1 MEDDTRASDDTRGVA
16 PAAKVDAL
24 PALAH
29 GVDFAAFART
39 AGGAMLSVAK
49 AVNMF
54 YRRAA
59 ALGCEF
65 DRRRAST
72 YDVARRR
79 SLQGLS
85 LCHVTHMSKQL

>member
-1 MEDDTRASDDTRGVA
+1 VEDDTRASDDTRGVA

-72 YDVARRR
+72 YDGGLCF
-79 SLQGLS
+79 LQGLS
-85 LCHVTHMSKQL
+85 LCHVTHMGKQ

>member
-1 MEDDTRASDDTRGVA
+1 VEDDTRASDDTRGVA

-72 YDVARRR
+72 YDGVCVC
-79 SLQGLS
+79 LQGLS
-85 LCHVTHMSKQL
+85 LCHVTHMGKQ

>member
-1 MEDDTRASDDTRGVA
+1 MEDDTRASEDEPPVRGTRGVE

-29 GVDFAAFART
+29 CVDFAAFARA

-59 ALGCEF
+59 AFGCAF
-65 DRRRAST
+65 NCRRAST
-72 YDVARRR
+72 YDV
-79 SLQGLS
+79 S
-85 LCHVTHMSKQL
+85 T